1 MARVIGLKLEA
12 ALNRPG
18 PDVYRLDRYSDY
30 ANLTRLYDFLEI
42 KVTGRTS
49 ARGRAFCDR
58 SNRQQIVIK
67 IFVARARN
75 CFDEA
80 GRSKQA

>member
-12 ALNRPG
+12 ALNRAG
-18 PDVYRLDRYSDY
+18 PNVYRLDRYSDD

-42 KVTGRTS
+42 KVSGRASTG
-49 ARGRAFCDR
+49 GRAFRER
-58 SNRQQIVIK
+58 SNRQQII
-67 IFVARARN
+67 IEILTAPGRN
-75 CFDEA
+75 SFDEV